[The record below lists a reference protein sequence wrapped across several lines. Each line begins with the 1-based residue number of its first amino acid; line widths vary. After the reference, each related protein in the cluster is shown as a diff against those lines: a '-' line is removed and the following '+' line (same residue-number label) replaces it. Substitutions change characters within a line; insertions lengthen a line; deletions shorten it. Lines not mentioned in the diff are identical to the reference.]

1 MSGFEDIYTQYAKP
15 VYRFLLKLTGSEDQ
29 AEELLQE
36 TFYKALVHIDRFEGR
51 CSLYTWLCQIGK
63 NAWLKECRR
72 KKRYSDGGVD
82 AVNTAVGSLESAIID
97 KEEAFLIRQ
106 AVYRLEEP
114 YKEVFILHTFGQLKF
129 KEIAAV
135 FGKTES
141 WARVTYHRAKCR
153 ILQGRWSSI
162 CYRLCCCI
170 PCISNWYTYYRR
182 DSWCRIRSRTHCS
195 GCNRNIY
202 YLPDQ

>member
-106 AVYRLEEP
+106 AVYRLEDP

-153 ILQGRWSSI
+153 ILQEVS
-162 CYRLCCCI
+162 
-170 PCISNWYTYYRR
+170 P
-182 DSWCRIRSRTHCS
+182 
-195 GCNRNIY
+195 
-202 YLPDQ
+202 